1 MGEGD
6 IVRRCKS
13 LSFSVFGHYIFSY
26 IVILLIPILITFA
39 FAARDLHVRQQ
50 DALEAANH
58 SLAQSA
64 ENIEK
69 RFDELGRVARLISS
83 NDVKGQELAV
93 NRSGSYYKKYILYQK
108 LANYCYTNNSLN
120 RCYVTVNSPDGG
132 YVVGSNGTITDISFF
147 YRIAYNDLDG
157 RCEEWWQKQKKM
169 LGQVSTER
177 MRIGGEWTD
186 VLLMRYPL
194 LSDNGTWESDGI
206 VFMDIS
212 KEEIKQLIIGQ
223 NEMLSF
229 LFTNQQ
235 EEPISLI
242 ASKEQPPS
250 KVVELKYVSS
260 RGHVYECT
268 LPESQVLVDWQ
279 QKLMAYWAII
289 ALTSLLGGVYCF
301 WAARRN
307 STPVTE
313 MASALSVDIPVQS
326 PHKNVLRYLQ
336 SSVNDLVED
345 RRMLREESR
354 RRLPFVQVAFM
365 ERLLFGLL
373 SDFSDIP
380 SQMRKLE
387 ISLNGDS
394 YQVAVIKPLDI
405 GDDTELETLAGMAL
419 ETELTNAS
427 AGNCYIYRMNNHCM
441 AAILALSRKQ
451 PERDGH
457 AILQD
462 ALAELKQKQHIR
474 VRAALGKAYE
484 SIADVNLSYSQAYK
498 LLDATGGDSQEA
510 LIDYRYAPEIGRY
523 FYYPSEMELKLI
535 RVAASGNETAVKET
549 FQELY
554 EENFAREQLSPAMIR
569 YLLNELN
576 GTYLKLAANIQKR
589 EIILPLPDLAEPT
602 EKSFWAIEEE
612 YLRVCRLV
620 AGSKN
625 HEDEKLRQRMQAY
638 LDANYRDAGLN
649 LALMSEAF
657 AVNEV
662 YMSRL
667 FKKCM
672 GDTFS
677 HVLEHI
683 RMQAARNLLHDPSR
697 SVAQVAEACGYA
709 SPHAFRRAYKRYFGD
724 LPSETRDE

>member
-50 DALEAANH
+50 DALEAANQ

-83 NDVKGQELAV
+83 NDVKGQELAA

-132 YVVGSNGTITDISFF
+132 YVVGSNGTITDIPFF

-177 MRIGGEWTD
+177 MRIGGEWTG

-260 RGHVYECT
+260 RGRVYECT

-313 MASALSVDIPVQS
+313 MASALSVDIPAQS

-365 ERLLFGLL
+365 ERLLFLL
-373 SDFSDIP
+373 GGGEKQIEYAITNMVANITGMICDGAKAGCAMKVATAVSAGIQCAVLAMNDVCVPPIDGIVDSDIEKTIANLGYVG
-380 SQMRKLE
+380 RE
-387 ISLNGDS
+387 
-394 YQVAVIKPLDI
+394 
-405 GDDTELETLAGMAL
+405 GMAQ
-419 ETELTNAS
+419 TDQV
-427 AGNCYIYRMNNHCM
+427 
-441 AAILALSRKQ
+441 ILDLMT
-451 PERDGH
+451 
-457 AILQD
+457 
-462 ALAELKQKQHIR
+462 
-474 VRAALGKAYE
+474 GKTI
-484 SIADVNLSYSQAYK
+484 S
-498 LLDATGGDSQEA
+498 T
-510 LIDYRYAPEIGRY
+510 
-523 FYYPSEMELKLI
+523 
-535 RVAASGNETAVKET
+535 
-549 FQELY
+549 
-554 EENFAREQLSPAMIR
+554 
-569 YLLNELN
+569 
-576 GTYLKLAANIQKR
+576 
-589 EIILPLPDLAEPT
+589 
-602 EKSFWAIEEE
+602 
-612 YLRVCRLV
+612 C
-620 AGSKN
+620 
-625 HEDEKLRQRMQAY
+625 
-638 LDANYRDAGLN
+638 
-649 LALMSEAF
+649 
-657 AVNEV
+657 
-662 YMSRL
+662 
-667 FKKCM
+667 
-672 GDTFS
+672 
-677 HVLEHI
+677 
-683 RMQAARNLLHDPSR
+683 
-697 SVAQVAEACGYA
+697 
-709 SPHAFRRAYKRYFGD
+709 
-724 LPSETRDE
+724 